1 LVIAAVALATAVV
14 GCGGHGGTQHRVSL
28 VVRAPSAL
36 ADAPVTIDVRGLP
49 AHGHATLSARWVAFG
64 GRPWTSSLAVRA
76 DGAGTVALRG
86 LHAAQL
92 LWAMHPV
99 GAAFKSPFFFPAAKG
114 PSSAAI
120 SVGVGGRTVAR
131 ATVARRITPSSVRV
145 RQLTKRR
152 DGVVGVLFTP
162 RVAGRRPAALVF
174 GGSEGGNS
182 MIDVAGLLAAH
193 GYPAIALA
201 YFGGRGLPKELVDI
215 PLEYFEGA
223 VHVLAASPHVDA
235 SRITVMGHSRG
246 GELALLLAA
255 TFPHLIHGAVGL
267 VPSDSVYPA
276 PAANLRAWTL
286 HGKPLPLEEIPVE
299 RIDGPVL
306 TAGAGDDRVWASR
319 ESVEQIEHRL
329 TARRFRFPHQGLVY
343 ANAGHLIGDAL
354 PYQPATGAAN
364 GFGGSPRADAA
375 AEADLWPRILRFFAS
390 RPAR

>member
-1 LVIAAVALATAVV
+1 MLATATV
-14 GCGGHGGTQHRVSL
+14 GCGGHGGRSHRVSL
-28 VVRAPSAL
+28 AVRAPSAL
-36 ADAPVTIDVRGLP
+36 ADAPVAIAVRGLP
-49 AHGHATLSARWVAFG
+49 AHGHATLRARWTAFG
-64 GRPWTSSLAVRA
+64 GHLWTSSLAVRA
-76 DGAGTVALRG
+76 SGSGTVALSG

-99 GAAFKSPFFFPAAKG
+99 GPAYKTPYFYPAARG
-114 PSSAAI
+114 QTDAAI
-120 SVGVGGRTVAR
+120 SVSVGGRTVAR
-131 ATVARRITPSSVRV
+131 ATLARRITPSSVRV
-145 RQLTKRR
+145 RALTKRR

-162 RVAGRRPAALVF
+162 RVAARKPAAVVF

-182 MIDVAGLLAAH
+182 MIDVAALLAAH

-201 YFGGRGLPKELVDI
+201 YFGERDLPKELVDI
-215 PLEYFEGA
+215 PLEYFERA
-223 VHVLAASPHVDA
+223 VRVLAASPHVDA
-235 SRITVMGHSRG
+235 SRISVMGHSRG

-255 TFPHLIHGAVGL
+255 TFPHLIHGAIGL

-299 RIDGPVL
+299 RIHGPVL
-306 TAGAGDDRVWASR
+306 TVGAGDDRVWASR
-319 ESVEQIEHRL
+319 QSVEQIERRL
-329 TARRFRFPHQGLVY
+329 TAHHFRFSHQGLVY

-375 AEADLWPRILRFFAS
+375 AEADLWPRILRFFAMPGP
-390 RPAR
+390 RG